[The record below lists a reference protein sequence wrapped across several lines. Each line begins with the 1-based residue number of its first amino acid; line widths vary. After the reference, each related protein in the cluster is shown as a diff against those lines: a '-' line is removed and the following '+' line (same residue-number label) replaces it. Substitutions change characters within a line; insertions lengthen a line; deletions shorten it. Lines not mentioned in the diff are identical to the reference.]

1 MIQVEALCVSFGQSE
16 ILHRINC
23 EFHAGEITGI
33 MGRNGSGK
41 TVLLKSL
48 CGFVVPQS
56 GRIMIDGKSLTP
68 KNAHTFSIGALIET
82 PGFLRE
88 YSGYRNLLFLSS
100 LTQGNAAE
108 KVKTAMQTVGLD
120 WKLKKRVG
128 TYSLGMRQRL
138 GLAQAMLDDPDIL
151 ILDEPMNGL
160 DQAFIAEMR
169 ELLKSLALA
178 GKTILIASHDME
190 DLKYLCKTVY
200 TMENGILHV

>member
-1 MIQVEALCVSFGQSE
+1 MIQVEALCVSFGKSE
-16 ILHRINC
+16 VLHRISC
-23 EFHAGEITGI
+23 EFHTGEITGI

-48 CGFVVPQS
+48 CGLVVPQS
-56 GRIMIDGKSLTP
+56 GQIMIDGKSLTP

-88 YSGYRNLLFLSS
+88 YSGYRNLRFLSS
-100 LTQGNAAE
+100 LTQGNAAK

-120 WKLKKRVG
+120 WQLKKRVG

-178 GKTILIASHDME
+178 GKTILIASHTME
-190 DLKYLCKTVY
+190 DLNYLCKTVY
-200 TMENGILHV
+200 TMENGILHT